1 MANRNCLTKPL
12 PMNDTNVSLPLQGS
26 LLRDTQ
32 KLAQELNISWPRLIV
47 LALQEFV
54 RRNKARAQL
63 LELLNAS
70 YESDDADVLLLQQM
84 KSSHRKLVEG
94 EW

>member
-1 MANRNCLTKPL
+1 
-12 PMNDTNVSLPLQGS
+12 MNDTNVSLPLQGS

-54 RRNKARAQL
+54 RRKHARAQL
-63 LELLNAS
+63 IERLNVS
-70 YESDDADVLLLQQM
+70 YEPDEADVRLVRQM
-84 KSSHRKLVEG
+84 KSSHRRLIEG